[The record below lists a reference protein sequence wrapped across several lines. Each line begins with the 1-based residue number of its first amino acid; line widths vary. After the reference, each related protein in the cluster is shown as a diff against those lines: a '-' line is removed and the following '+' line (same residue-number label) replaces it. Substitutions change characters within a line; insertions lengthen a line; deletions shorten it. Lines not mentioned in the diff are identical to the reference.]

1 MSPFMQTTKSGF
13 WLYIQG
19 LKPFFY
25 TLNFSN
31 IGVKVSRH
39 KNFNVMAAAALQLL
53 ACEGLTNS
61 DPDDQ
66 PDEQEP
72 RAQDNTLT
80 AICNGFFGVLRLTV

>member
-1 MSPFMQTTKSGF
+1 
-13 WLYIQG
+13 
-19 LKPFFY
+19 
-25 TLNFSN
+25 
-31 IGVKVSRH
+31 
-39 KNFNVMAAAALQLL
+39 MAAAALQLL

-80 AICNGFFGVLRLTV
+80 AICNGFLGVLLLIG